1 MVHVVAVEGRGRKEE
16 VGRTDAVIMGSTMP
30 DDRKDLDKEEN
41 EENFNRAVKL
51 EGKKILIP
59 VYNIS
64 YKIVYKDW
72 PSGAHAT

>member
-41 EENFNRAVKL
+41 EENFNRVGVPAKTIFL
-51 EGKKILIP
+51 AFDP
-59 VYNIS
+59 
-64 YKIVYKDW
+64 
-72 PSGAHAT
+72 H

>member
-41 EENFNRAVKL
+41 EENFTGQL
-51 EGKKILIP
+51 
-59 VYNIS
+59 S
-64 YKIVYKDW
+64 Y
-72 PSGAHAT
+72 G

>member
-41 EENFNRAVKL
+41 EENFNSCYIHVTGQLRVKL
-51 EGKKILIP
+51 EGKKINIYIIIVLIF
-59 VYNIS
+59 
-64 YKIVYKDW
+64 KLK
-72 PSGAHAT
+72 